1 MPLMQEAMSR
11 DEWERKELGLPPL
24 KKKKVERPDPVP
36 PKVDKLLSFKEVPL
50 DRFVR
55 LINVKRNNI
64 KNKDGVSFIGFDV
77 DMEIKSAGTVKV
89 KDKNKPL
96 DKILAEESETYL
108 ISGWFPEGEWMQFLR
123 HMRSRID
130 LSMLQM

>member
-11 DEWERKELGLPPL
+11 EEWERKELGLPPL
-24 KKKKVERPDPVP
+24 KKKKVERPDPVF

-55 LINVKRNNI
+55 LISVKRNNI
-64 KNKDGVSFIGFDV
+64 KNKDGVSFIGYDAE
-77 DMEIKSAGTVKV
+77 MEIKVEVKSQ
-89 KDKNKPL
+89 KPL
-96 DKILAEESETYL
+96 DKILSEEGKTYIL
-108 ISGWFPEGEWMQFLR
+108 SGWFPEGEWMQFLR
-123 HMRSRID
+123 NMRSRID

>member
-11 DEWERKELGLPPL
+11 EEWERKELGLPPL

-55 LINVKRNNI
+55 LISVKRNNI
-64 KNKDGVSFIGFDV
+64 KNKDGVSFIGYDAE
-77 DMEIKSAGTVKV
+77 MEIKVEVKSQ
-89 KDKNKPL
+89 KPL
-96 DKILAEESETYL
+96 DKILSEEGKTYIL
-108 ISGWFPEGEWMQFLR
+108 SGWFPEGEWMQFLR
-123 HMRSRID
+123 NMRSRID

>member
-1 MPLMQEAMSR
+1 
-11 DEWERKELGLPPL
+11 LGLPPL
-24 KKKKVERPDPVP
+24 KKKKKVERPDPVP

-55 LINVKRNNI
+55 LISVKRNNI
-64 KNKDGVSFIGFDV
+64 KNKDGVSFIGYDAE
-77 DMEIKSAGTVKV
+77 MEIKVEVKSQ
-89 KDKNKPL
+89 KPL
-96 DKILAEESETYL
+96 DKILSEEGKTYIL
-108 ISGWFPEGEWMQFLR
+108 SGWFPEGEWMQFLR

>member
-11 DEWERKELGLPPL
+11 EEWERKELGLPPL
-24 KKKKVERPDPVP
+24 KKKKVERPDPVF

-77 DMEIKSAGTVKV
+77 DMEIKAKEKKKT
-89 KDKNKPL
+89 L
-96 DKILAEESETYL
+96 DKIMSEEPETYI

>member
-1 MPLMQEAMSR
+1 MPLMQEAMIR
-11 DEWERKELGLPPL
+11 EEWERKELGLPPL

-55 LINVKRNNI
+55 LISVKRNNI
-64 KNKDGVSFIGFDV
+64 KNKDGVSFIGYDAE
-77 DMEIKSAGTVKV
+77 MEIKVEVKSQ
-89 KDKNKPL
+89 KPL
-96 DKILAEESETYL
+96 DKILSEEGKTYIL
-108 ISGWFPEGEWMQFLR
+108 SGWFPEGEWMQFLR
-123 HMRSRID
+123 NMRSRID

>member
-55 LINVKRNNI
+55 LISVKRNNI
-64 KNKDGVSFIGFDV
+64 KNKDGVSFIGYDAE
-77 DMEIKSAGTVKV
+77 MEIKVEVKSQ
-89 KDKNKPL
+89 KPL
-96 DKILAEESETYL
+96 DKILSEEGKTYIL
-108 ISGWFPEGEWMQFLR
+108 SGWFPEGEWMQFLR
-123 HMRSRID
+123 NMRSRID

>member
-1 MPLMQEAMSR
+1 MQEAMSR

-24 KKKKVERPDPVP
+24 KKKKVERPDPVF
-36 PKVDKLLSFKEVPL
+36 PKVDKLLSFKEIPL

-55 LINVKRNNI
+55 LISVKRSNI

-77 DMEIKSAGTVKV
+77 EMEIKSKE
-89 KDKNKPL
+89 KKKPL
-96 DKILAEESETYL
+96 DKIISEDPETYIL
-108 ISGWFPEGEWMQFLR
+108 AGWFPEGEWMQFLR
-123 HMRSRID
+123 NMRSRID

>member
-1 MPLMQEAMSR
+1 MQEAMSR

-64 KNKDGVSFIGFDV
+64 KNKDGVSFIGYDAE
-77 DMEIKSAGTVKV
+77 MEIKVEVKFQ
-89 KDKNKPL
+89 KPL
-96 DKILAEESETYL
+96 DKILSEEGKTYIL
-108 ISGWFPEGEWMQFLR
+108 SGWFPEGEWMQFLR
-123 HMRSRID
+123 NMRSRID

>member
-11 DEWERKELGLPPL
+11 EEWERKELGLPPL
-24 KKKKVERPDPVP
+24 KKKKVERPEPTP

-55 LINVKRNNI
+55 LISVKRNNI
-64 KNKDGVSFIGFDV
+64 KNKDGVSFIGYDV
-77 DMEIKSAGTVKV
+77 EMEIKS
-89 KDKNKPL
+89 KDKKKPL
-96 DKILAEESETYL
+96 DKILSEESETYL